1 MKRDAQQLLA
11 ELQHVLGLS
20 IRTGQVVLNVRDGRL
35 ETFETRTF
43 GRLKAGD
50 VIRGIENT
58 AQVAHTT

>member
-43 GRLKAGD
+43 GRLKAGA
-50 VIRGIENT
+50 ISKEIEIA